1 MSTIDTTAPSPTTHV
16 AGSRLTD
23 AGSAVMG
30 KDDFLK
36 LLVTQLSNQDPLNP
50 MDGQQFAAQL
60 AQFSSVEQL
69 LNLNES
75 MAAQAEMTGL
85 LSQNMNNGVATG
97 LIGKEIVALGNQIG
111 LGESGSVPVRFELDS
126 AADDVTITIKDP
138 TGSVV
143 RTLEL
148 GSTAAGI
155 HEISWDGKGTG
166 GSRLTEGVYT
176 FGVEGN
182 DPEGNSINAAPIM
195 KGTIDRVSFGADGIL
210 LWMGGTAVSLSTVQS
225 VQQP

>member
-1 MSTIDTTAPSPTTHV
+1 
-16 AGSRLTD
+16 
-23 AGSAVMG
+23 MG

-97 LIGKEIVALGNQIG
+97 LIGKQIVASGDQIG
-111 LGESGSVPVRFELDS
+111 LSDSGAVPLGFEFGD
-126 AADDVTITIKDP
+126 AANGVTVTIKDAS
-138 TGSVV
+138 GNVV
-143 RTLEL
+143 RAIEL
-148 GSTAAGI
+148 GSSAAGS
-155 HEISWDGKGTG
+155 HEISWDGTG
-166 GSRLTEGVYT
+166 ESGSRLPEGVYS
-176 FGVEGN
+176 FDVQGKDADGN
-182 DPEGNSINAAPIM
+182 GITAAPIM

-210 LWMGGTAVSLSTVQS
+210 LWMGNAAVSLAAVQS
-225 VQQP
+225 VQ